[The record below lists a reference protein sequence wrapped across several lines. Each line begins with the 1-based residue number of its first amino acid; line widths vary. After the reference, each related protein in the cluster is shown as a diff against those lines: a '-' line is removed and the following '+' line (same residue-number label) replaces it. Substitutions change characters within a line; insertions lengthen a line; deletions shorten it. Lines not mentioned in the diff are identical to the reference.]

1 MTDGETHG
9 VRKRV
14 GKRVFLACIC
24 VLIAPI
30 AGLWA
35 AFKFPNPP
43 GTGPGGWQ
51 VIFGVGVPAALVPVA
66 ARVAE
71 VRRRETALSVLIA
84 LAATLG
90 LLLLIGLF
98 LAGLD

>member
-1 MTDGETHG
+1 MNDGDTQG
-9 VRKRV
+9 IGQRV
-14 GKRVFLACIC
+14 GKRVLLACIC
-24 VLIAPI
+24 ILIAPI

-43 GTGPGGWQ
+43 GAGPGGWQ
-51 VIFGVGVPAALVPVA
+51 LICGIGVPAALAFVA
-66 ARVAE
+66 AHVAE
-71 VRRRETALSVLIA
+71 VRRREAALWVLIA

-98 LAGLD
+98 VASLD